1 MGGDLKLAARILHA
15 EAQSL
20 VVVRSGR
27 VLFRS
32 RMSGIEPLLEA
43 LDYDVLAGSAVAEQG
58 CAGRAAAMV
67 AVTGQAD
74 SVYSWI
80 MGAGA
85 VGSPHCSRN
94 TALCRRRGA
103 GYSRPGR
110 GACPVPP
117 GSRHPVHRRSR
128 KRRQGV
134 APPAEDLQQGAKYK
148 SC

>member
-43 LDYDVLAGSAVAEQG
+43 LDYDVLAGSAVADKVV
-58 CAGRAAAMV
+58 GRAAAMV
-67 AVTGQAD
+67 AVTGQAA

-85 VGSPHCSRN
+85 VEVLTAAGILHCADAVVPVILDREGRLPCPLEAV
-94 TALCRRRGA
+94 TQFTVVPEKGVRAL
-103 GYSRPGR
+103 
-110 GACPVPP
+110 
-117 GSRHPVHRRSR
+117 RHLLR
-128 KRRQGV
+128 
-134 APPAEDLQQGAKYK
+134 DLQQGAKIMYMH
-148 SC
+148 